1 MSSEA
6 NKELEL
12 ELKYVQ
18 LDDCRLA
25 YFERGQPMPTQ
36 PTLFFVHATGF
47 HGRVWDY
54 YVEAFPDLHCI
65 LLEQRG
71 HGRSDKLAVDH
82 WQTFGQD
89 LAQVVK
95 KLGLKNVIG
104 IGHSMGGHALVEGA
118 HQSGAFS
125 QLLLLDPVIS
135 APESYEAMVTPADFT
150 ELHPA
155 SKRRNRFASIDDMHD
170 QLRNKSAF
178 PLFNERIFD
187 DYCTYALEPED
198 DGVRLCCEPEVEAN
212 VYMGARS
219 NKGVFDAVHQLDIPV
234 TIVRAQLPDPDKLI
248 DWSGSPTWPNLWREF
263 SQGVEHYWD
272 TCTHFIPMQR
282 PDEVVQVI
290 AAEVDQWRE

>member
-1 MSSEA
+1 MSSKA
-6 NKELEL
+6 NIDLGL

-25 YFERGQPMPTQ
+25 YFERGQASATL

-47 HGRVWDY
+47 HGRIWDY
-54 YVEAFPDLHCI
+54 HIEALPDFHCI
-65 LLEQRG
+65 SLEQRG

-82 WQTFGQD
+82 WRTFGED

-95 KLGLKNVIG
+95 ILGLDRVIG
-104 IGHSMGGHALVEGA
+104 IGHSMGAHALVEGA

-125 QLLLLDPVIS
+125 RLLLLDPVIS
-135 APESYEAMVTPADFT
+135 APENYQPAVAPETSGD
-150 ELHPA
+150 LHPA
-155 SKRRNRFASIDDMHD
+155 AKRRNKFASVDDMRD
-170 QLRNKSAF
+170 QLRSKSAF

-187 DYCTYALEPED
+187 DYCTYALEPDGE
-198 DGVRLCCEPEVEAN
+198 GVRLCCEPEVEAH

-219 NKGVFDAVHQLDIPV
+219 NIEVFDAIRQLDIPV
-234 TIVRAQLPDPDKLI
+234 TIVRAQLPDPDKAM

-263 SQGVEHYWD
+263 PQGTEHHWD

-282 PDEVVQVI
+282 PDEVIEVI
-290 AAEVDQWRE
+290 RVEIDQWR